1 MRNLIRTYQSFRDQV
16 KSWHELIRTVGA
28 VVADS
33 FCRGIAVSRLVPP
46 RSSDMPL
53 SLPSSILFKDR
64 VIRTAGV
71 MHENPCNKGRVD
83 EAPKNFYLK
92 KFGISSGGP
101 TGDESNP
108 VTLFFEI

>member
-64 VIRTAGV
+64 VIRTACV

-83 EAPKNFYLK
+83 EAPKIFYSK
-92 KFGISSGGP
+92 KFGISSGVVQRA
-101 TGDESNP
+101 TI
-108 VTLFFEI
+108 VIL